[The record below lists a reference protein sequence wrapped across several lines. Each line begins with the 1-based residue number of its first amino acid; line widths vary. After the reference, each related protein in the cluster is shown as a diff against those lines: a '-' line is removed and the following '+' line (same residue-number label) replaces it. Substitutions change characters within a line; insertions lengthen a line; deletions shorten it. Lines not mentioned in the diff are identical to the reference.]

1 VTDRAIQQHDWVIKL
16 RQGPLQHGHM
26 EAGLPQLHPVPR
38 CNVLWSCYNPAV
50 SALSPGSIPTEHMCP
65 APAHL
70 QELHSQ
76 LHLLALS
83 QRLKHGADGGGPRL
97 VPAGT

>member
-1 VTDRAIQQHDWVIKL
+1 
-16 RQGPLQHGHM
+16 
-26 EAGLPQLHPVPR
+26 
-38 CNVLWSCYNPAV
+38 V